1 MVVCEGSDET
11 NFLKGLIRGRGLD
24 PDSFDPIEAGGKN
37 AIPHLL
43 STLRL
48 DPPSGGRSLAS
59 PSIETPTVTPSP
71 PSRASAMP

>member
-48 DPPSGGRSLAS
+48 DPPVAAGLS
-59 PSIETPTVTPSP
+59 PRH
-71 PSRASAMP
+71 PSRRQR